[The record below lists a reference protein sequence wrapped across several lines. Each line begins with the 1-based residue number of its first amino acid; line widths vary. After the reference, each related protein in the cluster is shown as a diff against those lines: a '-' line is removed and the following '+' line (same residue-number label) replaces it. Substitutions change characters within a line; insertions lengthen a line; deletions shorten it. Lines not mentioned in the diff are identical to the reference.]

1 MPESLIRTGI
11 ENKLLE
17 QINVIASPAT
27 RGKEPCLQSYDK
39 DIRIADLGLDSLKL
53 VELVFELE
61 AEFGIDVDESMLI
74 QVSTLGDLVE
84 LIFTAIH
91 AEVAT

>member
-1 MPESLIRTGI
+1 VPESLIRTGI

-17 QINVIASPAT
+17 QINVTASQSNG
-27 RGKEPCLQSYDK
+27 GKEPCLQSYDK

-84 LIFTAIH
+84 LIFTGIH
-91 AEVAT
+91 AEVTT

>member
-1 MPESLIRTGI
+1 MPESLIRAGI
-11 ENKLLE
+11 EKKLLE
-17 QINVIASPAT
+17 QINVTASQST
-27 RGKEPCLQSYDK
+27 GSKEQCLQFYDK

-53 VELVFELE
+53 VEIVFELE
-61 AEFGIDVDESMLI
+61 AEFGIDADESMLI

>member
-1 MPESLIRTGI
+1 MPESLIRAGI

-17 QINVIASPAT
+17 QINVTASQST
-27 RGKEPCLQSYDK
+27 GSKEPCLQSYDR
-39 DIRIADLGLDSLKL
+39 DIRVADLGLDSLKL
-53 VELVFELE
+53 VEVVFELE

-84 LIFTAIH
+84 LVFSAIH
-91 AEVAT
+91 TEIST

>member
-17 QINVIASPAT
+17 QINVTASQTT

-39 DIRIADLGLDSLKL
+39 NIRIADLGLDSLKL